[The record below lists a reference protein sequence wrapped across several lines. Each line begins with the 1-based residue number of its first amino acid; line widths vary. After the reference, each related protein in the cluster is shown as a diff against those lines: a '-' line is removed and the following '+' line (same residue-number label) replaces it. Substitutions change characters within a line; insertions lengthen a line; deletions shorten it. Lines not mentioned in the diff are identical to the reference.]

1 MSYST
6 QRSAF
11 DSHFQNIANAI
22 SVEKSSSVL
31 VKDFEL
37 IRVYLMEILR
47 NDPII
52 GPLLVSLRYK
62 ASAFDCSIILDFSK
76 FMPLGVIRTKY
87 PSFIKIAQRGRCSVS
102 GTQDLPFFSN
112 GEYVA
117 GGIVTNIVKGLI
129 AQGLDLGGYFVRGHM
144 GDIYELE
151 LIEETINLDYRVNL
165 DYNNEWQS
173 NYILISASTEGIT
186 LKIRFRVLLK
196 FCAPDK
202 PNDLTPYP
210 MHNLKLVWLASADVR
225 YLEYFSL
232 CAPMSEY
239 QLAAS
244 PKHLMAMR
252 LLYSLIEHNKLYT
265 LRKTHVESIC
275 YEIIYTKIQ
284 KRPQQSKDTEI
295 DIIIAIIRRIIEYF
309 DKNRYPFYWNTKEDL
324 LLLIKTHAAK
334 MFTRNRLREILD
346 QIRSM
351 RQNDEISYEEVACL
365 FGVQLNTDVYNV
377 DDFGIYRHFN
387 KPT

>member
-1 MSYST
+1 MRSFST
-6 QRSAF
+6 QRLAF

-62 ASAFDCSIILDFSK
+62 ASAFDYSIILDFSK

-87 PSFIKIAQRGRCSVS
+87 PSFIKIAQRGRCSVF

-165 DYNNEWQS
+165 GCNNEWQS
-173 NYILISASTEGIT
+173 NYISLSASTEGIT
-186 LKIRFRVLLK
+186 IKIRFRVLLK

-225 YLEYFSL
+225 YLDYFSL
-232 CAPMSEY
+232 CAPMSES

-252 LLYSLIEHNKLYT
+252 LLYSLIEHNKLHT

-284 KRPQQSKDTEI
+284 KRFGKRVATALLEI
-295 DIIIAIIRRIIEYF
+295 VHNSFTIV
-309 DKNRYPFYWNTKEDL
+309 DKTANGKIVVQMAVFRQ
-324 LLLIKTHAAK
+324 
-334 MFTRNRLREILD
+334 EILD